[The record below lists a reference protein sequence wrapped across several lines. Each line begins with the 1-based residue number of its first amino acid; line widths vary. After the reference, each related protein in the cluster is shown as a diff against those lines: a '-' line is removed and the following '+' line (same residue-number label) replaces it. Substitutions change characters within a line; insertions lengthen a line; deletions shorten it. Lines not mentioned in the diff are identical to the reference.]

1 MTETDI
7 LAKLTQ
13 LFRDIFDEESLVITP
28 QTTADDVEGWDSVN
42 HITLVVAVE
51 QAFKVKFKT
60 AEIES
65 LKDVGDLV
73 KLVMAKTAA

>member
-7 LAKLTQ
+7 LTKLTQ
-13 LFRDIFDEESLVITP
+13 LFRDIFDDEALVITP

-73 KLVMAKTAA
+73 KLVAAKTAA